1 MTTVEFFR
9 LLWDEIAVDSLLEKH
24 PFLSKEEIQAHFA
37 CVFDKCR
44 DIDTKSDF
52 YELYTDGASKGNPG
66 HSGIGYV
73 IKKDGFLIEEQS
85 KYIGVATNNIAEYT
99 ALIEGLTRLEQL
111 GVKNVKVY
119 SDSELMV
126 KQIKGEYSIK
136 NNKLKTL
143 SNRIKSLAKHFNHF
157 SIEHIPRSKNAEAD
171 KLSKQG
177 STNHST

>member
-9 LLWDEIAVDSLLEKH
+9 LLLNEIDFDSLLTKH
-24 PFLSKEEIQAHFA
+24 PFLNKEEVQAHFD

-44 DIDTKSDF
+44 DNKAQSDL

-85 KYIGVATNNIAEYT
+85 KYIGIATNNIAEYT
-99 ALIEGLTRLEQL
+99 ALIEGLKRLEQL

-126 KQIKGEYSIK
+126 KQVKGEYSVK
-136 NNKLKTL
+136 NDKLKKL
-143 SNRIKSLAKHFNHF
+143 LKQLESFIKRFNYF
-157 SIEHIPRSKNAEAD
+157 SIVHIPRSKNDEAD

-177 STNHST
+177 SMNHST

>member
-9 LLWDEIAVDSLLEKH
+9 LLWDEIDVDSLIAKH
-24 PFLSKEEIQAHFA
+24 PFLSKDEIQAHFD
-37 CVFDKCR
+37 CVFDKCN
-44 DIDTKSDF
+44 DNKAQNDL

-85 KYIGVATNNIAEYT
+85 KYIGAATNNIAEYT
-99 ALIEGLTRLEQL
+99 ALIEGLKRLDEL
-111 GVKNVKVY
+111 GVKNVRVY

-126 KQIKGEYSIK
+126 KQIKGEYSVK
-136 NNKLKTL
+136 NDKLKTL
-143 SNRIKSLAKHFNHF
+143 LKKVEAFIKRFNYF
-157 SIEHIPRSKNAEAD
+157 AIEHIPRSKNAEAD

-177 STNHST
+177 SMNHST